1 MLHLDAAWV
10 DEIAREA
17 GGADVLASTA
27 VVADPAVYRRFC
39 RLNALLFSDAS
50 REIKETALIE
60 FVGDEFVGDAAR
72 TRGAGIEPQ
81 PASHALRRRLGPV
94 IDMLRGTEMEAPA
107 LATLAERAGMSRYQL
122 IRAFRAA
129 TGLTPHAW
137 HLNHRVNL
145 ARERLCAGETLADV
159 AHGLGFADQ
168 SHFQRVFKA
177 HVGVTPRCYRGGAAI
192 SFNTRRV

>member
-50 REIKETALIE
+50 RE
-60 FVGDEFVGDAAR
+60 
-72 TRGAGIEPQ
+72 
-81 PASHALRRRLGPV
+81 
-94 IDMLRGTEMEAPA
+94 
-107 LATLAERAGMSRYQL
+107 
-122 IRAFRAA
+122 
-129 TGLTPHAW
+129 
-137 HLNHRVNL
+137 
-145 ARERLCAGETLADV
+145 TLADV